1 MYEKALSKNIKVYQS
16 IVDFF
21 DGSSVFLEY
30 TGSVVIITSNKCFLI
45 LRVPSVYFSVF
56 ISYSD

>member
-1 MYEKALSKNIKVYQS
+1 MYEKALSKNMKVYQS

-21 DGSSVFLEY
+21 DGSSVFLEH

-45 LRVPSVYFSVF
+45 LRVLSVYFSVF